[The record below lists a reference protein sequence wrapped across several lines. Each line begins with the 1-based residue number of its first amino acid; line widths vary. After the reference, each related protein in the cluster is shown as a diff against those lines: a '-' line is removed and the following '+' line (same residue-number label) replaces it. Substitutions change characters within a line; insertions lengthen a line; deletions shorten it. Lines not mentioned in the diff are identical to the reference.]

1 MITNLSILHRSTNVW
16 QHGDSRPASW
26 PGPEASV
33 YHSQLACLPVPWP
46 FACHPRLRGPY
57 ISSLH
62 VLLAYL
68 LCWNILTMS
77 PTSGGFQVTPDQR
90 ICLRSAHLSYGQS
103 QGDFPIHGD
112 STFKDQPSPALRF
125 PSQQGRAWVQAGGS
139 TVEPLSQGRG

>member
-1 MITNLSILHRSTNVW
+1 MSGSVGTLTPPAGRGRRLLCTIVSLRVSLC
-16 QHGDSRPASW
+16 HGP
-26 PGPEASV
+26 
-33 YHSQLACLPVPWP
+33 L
-46 FACHPRLRGPY
+46 ACHPPLRGPY

-90 ICLRSAHLSYGQS
+90 ICLRSAHLSYGQP

-125 PSQQGRAWVQAGGS
+125 PSQQARAWVQAGGS